1 MGNFFDISQFDSY
14 KEDNRREVKRANGGL
29 PNDMWETYS
38 AYANTYGGVI
48 ILGVKELDDKH
59 WRTTG
64 LKLKDKEKL
73 LDDLWNLLHNRN
85 KVNINLLTES
95 DVQTYDVGEDI
106 IIVITVP
113 VAKRSE
119 KPVYINNDMFNQ
131 TFRRSNAG
139 DYKCTRLQ
147 VKAMLRDQTENTMD
161 MEILDERFRSRFEWG
176 LIADITLPDYETRM
190 AILHKKEELEG
201 YNISEE
207 VIKYIATNIKSNIRE
222 LEGAFNKV
230 MASSKLEK
238 KEVTLELAEQ
248 ALKDIISPD
257 EQKVITPDYIIS
269 VVAEHYHVTVADLC
283 GNKRSSKIVMPRQIA
298 MYLCRDIIDTSLKTI
313 GKNLGDRDHTTVMHG
328 IEKIENELKT
338 NDNLKNSIDTLRK
351 KINPQG

>member
-1 MGNFFDISQFDSY
+1 MANFFDISQFDSY

-95 DVQTYDVGEDI
+95 DVQTYDIGEDI

-113 VAKRSE
+113 MAKRSE

-161 MEILDERFRSRFEWG
+161 MEILDDAELSELNAETIQGYRNRHRTLKAGHPFERLDDAEYLRSIGVR
-176 LIADITLPDYETRM
+176 LY
-190 AILHKKEELEG
+190 
-201 YNISEE
+201 
-207 VIKYIATNIKSNIRE
+207 RE
-222 LEGAFNKV
+222 RT
-230 MASSKLEK
+230 SSCTQQQQE
-238 KEVTLELAEQ
+238 
-248 ALKDIISPD
+248 
-257 EQKVITPDYIIS
+257 
-269 VVAEHYHVTVADLC
+269 C
-283 GNKRSSKIVMPRQIA
+283 
-298 MYLCRDIIDTSLKTI
+298 
-313 GKNLGDRDHTTVMHG
+313 
-328 IEKIENELKT
+328 
-338 NDNLKNSIDTLRK
+338 
-351 KINPQG
+351 

>member
-1 MGNFFDISQFDSY
+1 MENFFDISQFDSY

-113 VAKRSE
+113 MAK
-119 KPVYINNDMFNQ
+119 
-131 TFRRSNAG
+131 
-139 DYKCTRLQ
+139 
-147 VKAMLRDQTENTMD
+147 
-161 MEILDERFRSRFEWG
+161 
-176 LIADITLPDYETRM
+176 
-190 AILHKKEELEG
+190 
-201 YNISEE
+201 YN
-207 VIKYIATNIKSNIRE
+207 
-222 LEGAFNKV
+222 G
-230 MASSKLEK
+230 
-238 KEVTLELAEQ
+238 
-248 ALKDIISPD
+248 
-257 EQKVITPDYIIS
+257 S
-269 VVAEHYHVTVADLC
+269 VVKTK
-283 GNKRSSKIVMPRQIA
+283 G
-298 MYLCRDIIDTSLKTI
+298 RD
-313 GKNLGDRDHTTVMHG
+313 DRDV
-328 IEKIENELKT
+328 ELFSW
-338 NDNLKNSIDTLRK
+338 DSCIRRLSRD
-351 KINPQG
+351 

>member
-1 MGNFFDISQFDSY
+1 MANFFDISQFDSY

-95 DVQTYDVGEDI
+95 DVQTYDIGEDI

-113 VAKRSE
+113 MAKRSE

-161 MEILDERFRSRFEWG
+161 MEIRMMRNCRS
-176 LIADITLPDYETRM
+176 
-190 AILHKKEELEG
+190 
-201 YNISEE
+201 
-207 VIKYIATNIKSNIRE
+207 
-222 LEGAFNKV
+222 
-230 MASSKLEK
+230 
-238 KEVTLELAEQ
+238 
-248 ALKDIISPD
+248 
-257 EQKVITPDYIIS
+257 
-269 VVAEHYHVTVADLC
+269 
-283 GNKRSSKIVMPRQIA
+283 
-298 MYLCRDIIDTSLKTI
+298 
-313 GKNLGDRDHTTVMHG
+313 
-328 IEKIENELKT
+328 
-338 NDNLKNSIDTLRK
+338 
-351 KINPQG
+351 

>member
-1 MGNFFDISQFDSY
+1 MANFFDISQFDSY

-95 DVQTYDVGEDI
+95 DVQTYDIGEDI

-113 VAKRSE
+113 MAKRSE

-131 TFRRSNAG
+131 TFRS
-139 DYKCTRLQ
+139 
-147 VKAMLRDQTENTMD
+147 
-161 MEILDERFRSRFEWG
+161 
-176 LIADITLPDYETRM
+176 
-190 AILHKKEELEG
+190 
-201 YNISEE
+201 
-207 VIKYIATNIKSNIRE
+207 
-222 LEGAFNKV
+222 
-230 MASSKLEK
+230 
-238 KEVTLELAEQ
+238 
-248 ALKDIISPD
+248 
-257 EQKVITPDYIIS
+257 
-269 VVAEHYHVTVADLC
+269 
-283 GNKRSSKIVMPRQIA
+283 
-298 MYLCRDIIDTSLKTI
+298 
-313 GKNLGDRDHTTVMHG
+313 
-328 IEKIENELKT
+328 
-338 NDNLKNSIDTLRK
+338 
-351 KINPQG
+351 